1 MQIGVGE
8 AHAHLEK
15 EGTNYFQ
22 VSAQDQVQDFRAL
35 IIDSPETYQYSCFHL
50 EYDGK
55 PINEFI
61 EFSELPGFAAGS
73 VLSLKEDLYT
83 ERDARMH
90 VIRIKELIG
99 TSAPRDD
106 PLFGNSA
113 GLSLHTSVTKPE
125 KTQEHFNNSDATN
138 GNLFNAS
145 TNDASASLSISSING
160 PVSIPSLL
168 PPDEEPP
175 PRTVKSLTLSQ
186 WGAPSCHLRAKGHLL
201 YLQLT
206 TLEGD
211 QYHITSHIR
220 GFYIN
225 NSSSN
230 KFDPNPRVGAK
241 AASAHSLLTLIESI
255 SPSFGKSFQ
264 ALLNFSSRRNPLT
277 NYHVTNAIPARPWF
291 VSPQARSFSSRIP
304 DPMHY
309 QEQYLFFGLD
319 TSESLRDWN
328 DEIQQTRELPREEV
342 QDRVMRERL
351 LAKLFSDFN
360 EAAARGAIR
369 VALGEVPALN
379 PTEREDG
386 QIFVYNNIF
395 FSYGADGAGTFTS
408 EGGDDAARVAVSKDV
423 SGVKAVNQLDI
434 KDLFSPGT
442 CIIDFRGRRLVA
454 QSIVPGIFKSR
465 EPDDNQVDYGA
476 MDGKEL
482 VADNEAFVP
491 SFAEV
496 SQAFRVKKHPVWDKD
511 GKKHV
516 LESSVDTKGLL
527 GTDAR
532 KYMLD
537 LYRLTPPDIS
547 WIDQY
552 WSEIEEG
559 KSKSKDRDYP
569 HRMALLRP
577 ELVDGYWKLKLSE
590 YVKEESKKY
599 QKNAQGDVRIPD
611 LEDKPLQKESTN
623 AADAD
628 VKLELAS
635 VGKSEDAV
643 ETTQGKDEDKPI
655 IEPRIDI
662 SKFQLSF
669 NPDVFCGQVPLS
681 EEDKAEWAE
690 DECKVRE
697 LCDHLCSKVMPE
709 LIHDLEEG
717 EISFPMDG
725 YSLSRLLHKRGI
737 NLRYMGKL
745 ISERETE
752 SARFKAFVSLVEREM
767 ISRAFKHVANRYLR
781 KSPGFCGESC
791 ISHLLN
797 CLLGSKLNPNPTVEI
812 DDDTKVFEPNGDFS
826 FATTTPQSLQTE
838 IEDEVRLRFRH
849 TLSTD
854 WVDAIQHLQL
864 LREISL
870 KLGLQLIAQDYR
882 FEPMADIP
890 QEHSTPLTNG
900 NVDEPFSNGHAA
912 NGNLHKKKKKRHGAN
927 GSPVVTNGARP
938 PKAALTFSP
947 DDIISITPLI
957 KDATPKSALAEE
969 TLEYGR
975 LSMAQNQKEIG
986 QDLMFESLQL
996 HEQVY
1001 GILHP
1006 EVARLYH
1013 QLAAIYYQLEEKDA
1027 AIDLA
1032 HKAVVI
1038 SERTLGVDSS
1048 ETILS
1053 YLNLALFEHGNGN
1066 TDLALR
1072 CMHHALELWK
1082 IVYGPNH
1089 PDSITTLNNAAVMLQ
1104 TQKRYHES
1112 RQWFEASL
1120 QISEEVSGKTS
1131 VNSATLAFQLAQAL
1145 ALDHDPKGA
1154 VMKMRDAYNIFK
1166 TKLGAD
1172 DRNTKE
1178 AEQWLGQLTTNAV
1191 SIAKQ
1196 AKDSQTRRLQRILF
1210 RPRTAVGGRPTRPA
1224 EESPSGGGQAPR
1236 RVSGDDSRSIE
1247 DLLKYIEGGDKKM
1260 THAKAKNRANRISRP
1275 HRRGKSTSSLS

>member
-1 MQIGVGE
+1 M
-8 AHAHLEK
+8 
-15 EGTNYFQ
+15 
-22 VSAQDQVQDFRAL
+22 QDFRAL
-35 IIDSPETYQYSCFHL
+35 IIDSPEAYQYSCFHL

-55 PINEFI
+55 HVNEFI
-61 EFSELPGFAAGS
+61 EFSELSGFAAGS
-73 VLSLKEDLYT
+73 VLTLKEDLYT

-99 TSAPRDD
+99 TSTPRDD

-113 GLSLHTSVTKPE
+113 GLSLHASVTNLD
-125 KTQEHFNNSDATN
+125 KTQEQSGNSNATN
-138 GNLFNAS
+138 GSGIDAPTTGAS
-145 TNDASASLSISSING
+145 TSLSIDSNEG
-160 PVSIPSLL
+160 PVSISSLL
-168 PPDEEPP
+168 PLHEEPP

-186 WGAPSCHLRAKGHLL
+186 WGAPSCYLRAKGHLL

-230 KFDPNPRVGAK
+230 KFDPSPRVGPK
-241 AASAHSLLTLIESI
+241 AASAHSLLTLIETI
-255 SPSFGKSFQ
+255 SPSFEKSFQ
-264 ALLNFSSRRNPLT
+264 SLLNFNLRRNPLT

-291 VSPQARSFSSRIP
+291 VSPQARSVSSRTP

-328 DEIQQTRELPREEV
+328 DEIQQTRELPKEEV

-360 EAAARGAIR
+360 EAASRGAIR
-369 VALGEVPALN
+369 VVLGEVPALN
-379 PTEREDG
+379 PTEKEDG

-408 EGGDDAARVAVSKDV
+408 EGGDEAARVAVSKDV

-454 QSIVPGIFKSR
+454 QSIVPGIFKPR

-482 VADNEAFVP
+482 IADNEAFVP
-491 SFAEV
+491 AFAQV

-552 WSEIEEG
+552 WSEPEEG
-559 KSKSKDRDYP
+559 EPKAKERDYP
-569 HRMALLRP
+569 HRMTLLRP
-577 ELVDGYWKLKLSE
+577 ELVDAYWKLKLSE
-590 YVKEESKKY
+590 YIKEESKK
-599 QKNAQGDVRIPD
+599 QHNV
-611 LEDKPLQKESTN
+611 LQDESKITGSEERPSEEHPTN
-623 AADAD
+623 AASVDG
-628 VKLELAS
+628 KPETAS
-635 VGKSEDAV
+635 TGKSEDAI
-643 ETTQGKDEDKPI
+643 EATQREDEDKKPS
-655 IEPRIDI
+655 ETRIDI
-662 SKFQLSF
+662 SKFHLSF
-669 NPDVFCGQVPLS
+669 NPDVFCGQVPQT
-681 EEDKAEWAE
+681 EEEKAEWAE
-690 DECKVRE
+690 DECKARE
-697 LCDHLCSKVMPE
+697 LCDHLHSKVMPD
-709 LIHDLEEG
+709 LIHDLEDG
-717 EISFPMDG
+717 EVSFPMDG
-725 YSLSRLLHKRGI
+725 LALSRLLHKRGI
-737 NLRYMGKL
+737 NLRYLGKL
-745 ISERETE
+745 VSTMENP
-752 SARFKAFVSLVEREM
+752 SARFKALVCLVEREM
-767 ISRAFKHVANRYLR
+767 ISRAFKHLANRYLR
-781 KSPGFCGESC
+781 KSPGFCGETC

-797 CLLGSKLNPNPTVEI
+797 CLLGFKLNAKPTADI
-812 DDDTKVFEPNGDFS
+812 DEDTRMYEPNGDFS
-826 FATTTPQSLQTE
+826 FALLTPESLHAE
-838 IEDEVRLRFRH
+838 IEEEVRLRFRH
-849 TLSTD
+849 TLSLD
-854 WVDAIQHLQL
+854 WVDAIQHLQV
-864 LREISL
+864 LREICL
-870 KLGLQLIAQDYR
+870 KLGLQLVAQDYR
-882 FEPMADIP
+882 FEPTSDIP
-890 QEHSTPLTNG
+890 QEHSTTLTNG
-900 NVDEPFSNGHAA
+900 NVEGPLANGYVA
-912 NGNLHKKKKKRHGAN
+912 NGNSHKKKKKKHGAN
-927 GSPVVTNGARP
+927 GSPVVTNGVHP
-938 PKAALTFSP
+938 PKSALTFSP
-947 DDIISITPLI
+947 DDIISITPLV
-957 KDATPKSALAEE
+957 KDAAPKSALAEE

-986 QDLMFESLQL
+986 QDLIFESLQL

-1001 GILHP
+1001 GIIHP

-1013 QLAAIYYQLEEKDA
+1013 QLAQIYFQLEEKDA

-1032 HKAVVI
+1032 HKAVII

-1066 TDLALR
+1066 TDMALR

-1104 TQKRYHES
+1104 TQKRFHES

-1120 QISEEVSGKTS
+1120 RVSEEVSGKMS

-1154 VMKMRDAYNIFK
+1154 VTKMRDAYNIFK
-1166 TKLGAD
+1166 TKLGPD
-1172 DRNTKE
+1172 DKNTKE
-1178 AEQWLGQLTTNAV
+1178 AEQWLSQLTTNAV

-1210 RPRTAVGGRPTRPA
+1210 RPRTAVGGRPARPV
-1224 EESPSGGGQAPR
+1224 EEPSSNSDQAPR
-1236 RVSGDDSRSIE
+1236 TVTGNDSRSID
-1247 DLLKYIEGGDKKM
+1247 DLLRYIEGGDKKL
-1260 THAKAKNRANRISRP
+1260 TRAKAKKRANRISHP
-1275 HRRGKSTSSLS
+1275 HRRGKSTSPLS